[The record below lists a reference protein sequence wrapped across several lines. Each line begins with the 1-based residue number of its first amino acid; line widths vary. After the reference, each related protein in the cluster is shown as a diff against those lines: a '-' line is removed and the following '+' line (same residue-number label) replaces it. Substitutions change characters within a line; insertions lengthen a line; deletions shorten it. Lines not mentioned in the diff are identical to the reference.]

1 MIHHPSSQAD
11 GHADLTERVHAEI
24 AAVLDLMPQDVQPD
38 ADLRENYGLS
48 EWERTALRVALGVT
62 FKVFAPIEVAN
73 AWQKPRD
80 ITAYVESRLAATD
93 RIAG

>member
-1 MIHHPSSQAD
+1 MIHLPSSQAD
-11 GHADLTERVHAEI
+11 GFADLTERVHAEI

-38 ADLRENYGLS
+38 ADLRENYGLTS
-48 EWERTALRVALGVT
+48 AERTALRVAVGVA
-62 FKVFAPIEVAN
+62 FKVFPPIEVVN

-93 RIAG
+93 RN